1 MSHPFFSYHGPL
13 SISEISKILK
23 VKIDITKNSQIV
35 DVKDL
40 LNAEQN
46 YLTFLHSNKY
56 LDIAKSTKASNCVT
70 TPKFKD
76 NLPKHMV
83 PLRMLFKKIELS
95 HRFKKL

>member
-23 VKIDITKNSQIV
+23 VKIDITKNSQIL

-46 YLTFLHSNKY
+46 YLTCNFELKNHKKFL
-56 LDIAKSTKASNCVT
+56 AKCSQKQNQTK
-70 TPKFKD
+70 
-76 NLPKHMV
+76 
-83 PLRMLFKKIELS
+83 
-95 HRFKKL
+95 KKLKSIQLRAVIG